1 MSKKLMMALAVAAMS
16 VFMGMTAFAGSWQND
31 NTGWWWQNDDGGY
44 PTDTWQWI
52 DGNGDGVSECYYFD
66 GNGYCLMNTET
77 PDGYT
82 VNADGAWTANGTVQ
96 TQGAQTQSQT
106 QAGNQGLVNVNIRGF
121 YVDPN
126 AGDTIMIRDEAGALV
141 LSYMTETEE
150 GMDGFL
156 TVLTKIDDATY
167 QGDDYGRVITIKVID
182 NQTIEYNDE
191 TTPRVFTRS

>member
-1 MSKKLMMALAVAAMS
+1 MSKKLTMALAVAAMS

-44 PTDTWQWI
+44 PADTWQWI

-66 GNGYCLMNTET
+66 GNGYCLMNTAT

-82 VNADGAWTANGTVQ
+82 VNADGAWIVDGTVQ
-96 TQGAQTQSQT
+96 TQGAQTQAQT
-106 QAGNQGLVNVNIRGF
+106 QEGNQGQANVNICGF

-126 AGDTIMIRDEAGALV
+126 AGDTIMIRDEDGALV
-141 LSYMTETEE
+141 LSYMTEIEE